1 MKPAKGTR
9 KCNCRQEMVTRNL
22 GPGRFQMIQ
31 QTVCD
36 ECPNV
41 KLVNEVKLLEVEV
54 EPGMVDGQET
64 RFIAE
69 GEPHIDGEP
78 GDLILKIRT
87 LPHPVF
93 ERRQDDLYTNVTISL
108 LDALLGFEMNIVHL
122 DGHEVISL
130 IFAYQAKFNYFARCL
145 FHATR

>member
-31 QTVCD
+31 QQVCD

-41 KLVNEVKLLEVEV
+41 RFEREERTLEVEI

-64 RFIAE
+64 KFVAE
-69 GEPHIDGEP
+69 GEPHMDGEP
-78 GDLILKIRT
+78 GDLILKVKT
-87 LPHPVF
+87 QPHGVF
-93 ERRQDDLYTNVTISL
+93 ERKGDDLYTNITISL
-108 LDALLGFEMNIVHL
+108 QVSKKRIVHRIQ
-122 DGHEVISL
+122 ISL
-130 IFAYQAKFNYFARCL
+130 IS
-145 FHATR
+145 